1 MPQDWT
7 GQTGGTKWMQQS
19 LIVLFRYIDVRI
31 IYAIMAIVIVFYMI
45 FRPYQYIAIYKYFIK
60 CHNYTPLR
68 AVFAAYT
75 NYYMFGQAI
84 LDRFAAYAGKKYN
97 FILEDKNIE
106 KTYNNTEEGLLV
118 IASHIGNYELA
129 GYSFFS
135 SNKDMHIIA
144 FDGETET
151 IMKNRLAMFN
161 ANNIHIIPIKKD
173 LSHVFSIYEALT
185 KGDIVSIHGDRM
197 MDAMKELKCNFF
209 NKQASFPIGP
219 FQIAAVI
226 NKPIITMFVMKDKW
240 NTYHIYSFFLKANYE
255 LKKEERIAD
264 LAQQYAKHIEEVICK
279 YPHQWFQ
286 FYDFWKK

>member
-1 MPQDWT
+1 MPKDWT
-7 GQTGGTKWMQQS
+7 GQTGGTRWMQQS

-31 IYAIMAIVIVFYMI
+31 IYTIMGIVIVFYMI
-45 FRPYQYIAIYKYFIK
+45 FRPYQYIAIYKYFK
-60 CHNYTPLR
+60 RCYNYTSVN
-68 AVFAAYT
+68 AIFATYK
-75 NYYMFGQAI
+75 NYYMFGQTI
-84 LDRFAAYAGKKYN
+84 LDRFAVYAGKKYT
-97 FILEDKNIE
+97 FILEDESIKE
-106 KTYNNTEEGLLV
+106 KYNSSDDGLLV

-129 GYSFFS
+129 GYSFPS
-135 SNKDMHIIA
+135 SKRNMHIIA

-151 IMKNRLAMFN
+151 VMKNRLAMFN

-197 MDAMKELKCNFF
+197 MDGMKELKCNFF

-219 FQIAAVI
+219 FQIATAI

-240 NTYHIYSFFLKANYE
+240 NTYHIYSYE
-255 LKKEERIAD
+255 LEVNLKLRKDERITD
-264 LAQQYAKHIEEVICK
+264 LVQQYAKYIEKIISK

-286 FYDFWKK
+286 FYDFWKN